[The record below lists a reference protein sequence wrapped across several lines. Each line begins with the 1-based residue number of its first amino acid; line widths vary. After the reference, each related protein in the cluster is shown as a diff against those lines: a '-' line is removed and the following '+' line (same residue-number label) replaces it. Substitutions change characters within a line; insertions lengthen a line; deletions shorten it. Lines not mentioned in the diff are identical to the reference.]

1 MSKERLR
8 ILTMLSRGKISPEE
22 AESLLL
28 AIEKPDGDTQIET
41 GSTRKF
47 PKFLKVQVTSAS
59 DDNVDVR
66 VPLSLIR
73 AGIQLTNLIP
83 PAAMEQISESLE
95 KHGMSVDLTNLKKE
109 DIEALIDGLS
119 EMVVNVE
126 SKNGDKVHVYCE

>member
-1 MSKERLR
+1 
-8 ILTMLSRGKISPEE
+8 MLSKGKITPEE
-22 AESLLL
+22 AESLLR
-28 AIEKPDGDTQIET
+28 AIEKPDTETPT
-41 GSTRKF
+41 GSVKEKI
-47 PKFLKVQVTSAS
+47 PKFLKVQVISAS

-83 PAAMEQISESLE
+83 PAAMERISESLE

-126 SKNGDKVHVYCE
+126 SKDGDKVYVYCE